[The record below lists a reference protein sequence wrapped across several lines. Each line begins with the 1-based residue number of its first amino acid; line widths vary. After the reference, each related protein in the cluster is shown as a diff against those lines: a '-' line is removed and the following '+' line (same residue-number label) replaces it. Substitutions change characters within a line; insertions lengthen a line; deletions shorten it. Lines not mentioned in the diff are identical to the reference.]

1 MERGNAFLEALSR
14 NADRLTPPLQPIKEA
29 LTMRKLYWYT
39 FEDGHR
45 YCTGRLSRLELA
57 VEVSHHGRLIS
68 KTPA

>member
-1 MERGNAFLEALSR
+1 
-14 NADRLTPPLQPIKEA
+14 
-29 LTMRKLYWYT
+29 MRKLYWYT